1 MNRIIL
7 MIVFVLALSASGLMF
22 FIGKGSPELEEL
34 YHNFWIPLPL
44 ALLALL
50 ILMFSRKK

>member
-1 MNRIIL
+1 